1 MRGLA
6 EARGG
11 GLTVIFGCGGDRD
24 AGKRPLMGEVA
35 ARLADRV
42 VITSD
47 NPRSEDPERIVEA
60 IRVGAPDAEFIVDR
74 AAAIRRTVLAV
85 SSTEVILLA
94 GKGHEPYQEIAGE
107 RRPFSDVAEVRA
119 ALAVRREVRS

>member
-1 MRGLA
+1 
-6 EARGG
+6 
-11 GLTVIFGCGGDRD
+11 
-24 AGKRPLMGEVA
+24 MGEVA

-47 NPRSEDPERIVEA
+47 NPRNEDPERIVKA
-60 IRVGAPDAEFIVDR
+60 IRAGAPDAELIVDR
-74 AAAIRRTVLAV
+74 AAAIRRTVLAAP
-85 SSTEVILLA
+85 SAEVILLA

-107 RRPFSDVAEVRA
+107 RRLFSDVAEAQA